1 MYDMDANL
9 STSVQDTDSDVS
21 LKNLGDSK
29 TSEREIDSDVSLINL
44 KEMKRYQPLLREKGY
59 NLVENA
65 SDGQVD
71 DQLLAVGDPQGRA
84 MNLGMSRMTLGVGLT
99 NEHHYQAWL
108 SPDSVQTDKVLQDE
122 LDETNDVN
130 NQSSLEEIQ
139 PKCDLE
145 RNDFR
150 DGERH
155 AKAVGITKTRTGYTP
170 KEQALLKKTF
180 TQYTVCLEKILLSDG
195 DGWSFLL
202 DDIVKIICDLMSWLA
217 GLHDKSIVYG
227 DVRAGNIFINDH
239 MKAFLISSEK
249 SKEQNNEAALL
260 DESLIDVKAMCK
272 VMGGLYAFYMRMKP
286 RDSQKKAETALFTL
300 LRRGYRDGIS
310 AKDFLEVLRRIVVD
324 VGEQEEAPQ
333 EEAPRQPPI
342 KKISELGSA
351 VAISQGLSMK
361 IPSSEPRPEAVGNKV
376 PLQASRDANNEGP
389 GNKSMDKT
397 SKVDCKA
404 MEDHCSTVGATT
416 HADRVREQ
424 KKAGAVT
431 NMIPELGS
439 AAQSQGSEQV
449 PDAYVSNQVPDA
461 VSNQVPDAVSNQAPD
476 AVSNQVPDAVSNQVP
491 DAVSNQVPDAVSNQV
506 PDAVSNQVP
515 DAVSN
520 RIPDAVS
527 NQAPVPASGANN
539 EGPGNESR
547 DTTGDLDSREM
558 EDGYSTDGTSIHET
572 LMADMEM
579 EMFQSK

>member
-1 MYDMDANL
+1 ML
-9 STSVQDTDSDVS
+9 SHVFIAVTPTILTCLRD
-21 LKNLGDSK
+21 L
-29 TSEREIDSDVSLINL
+29 EINDL
-44 KEMKRYQPLLREKGY
+44 
-59 NLVENA
+59 
-65 SDGQVD
+65 
-71 DQLLAVGDPQGRA
+71 QG
-84 MNLGMSRMTLGVGLT
+84 GKIHGETVGLT
-99 NEHHYQAWL
+99 
-108 SPDSVQTDKVLQDE
+108 QTRKDY
-122 LDETNDVN
+122 
-130 NQSSLEEIQ
+130 I
-139 PKCDLE
+139 
-145 RNDFR
+145 
-150 DGERH
+150 
-155 AKAVGITKTRTGYTP
+155 P

-286 RDSQKKAETALFTL
+286 RDSQKKAETALFAL

-389 GNKSMDKT
+389 GNKSMDM
-397 SKVDCKA
+397 A

-431 NMIPELGS
+431 NKIPELGS

-449 PDAYVSNQVPDA
+449 PEAYVSNQVPDA
-461 VSNQVPDAVSNQAPD
+461 VSNQVPDAVSNQ
-476 AVSNQVPDAVSNQVP
+476 
-491 DAVSNQVPDAVSNQV
+491 
-506 PDAVSNQVP
+506 
-515 DAVSN
+515 
-520 RIPDAVS
+520 IPDAVS